1 MVKKF
6 IKYFIVVSIIMLFGC
21 SYSLRTNQYPYL
33 KTIRILPVENRT
45 TESNI
50 DLEVSEYLSD
60 NFQKDGRLLQVT
72 ESPDVLLECALT
84 FYEEIIYS
92 SDSANNIEEYQV
104 KMNFSVKM
112 TDLINDIVLYE
123 NKRLALSKRYA
134 TNDAITSADYNNR
147 DDAETGIYEEL
158 FTKIIQNTLEDW

>member
-6 IKYFIVVSIIMLFGC
+6 IKYFIVISLISLFGC

-45 TESNI
+45 TESDI
-50 DLEVSEYLSD
+50 DLEVSEYLSE

-72 ESPDVLLECALT
+72 ENPDVLLECAVT

-92 SDSANNIEEYQV
+92 SDNANNVEEYQV

-112 TDLINDIVLYE
+112 TDLINDRVLYE
-123 NKRLALSKRYA
+123 NKRLAIAQRYA
-134 TNDAITSADYNNR
+134 VNNAITSADYDNR
-147 DDAETGIYEEL
+147 DDAETGIYDEL

>member
-6 IKYFIVVSIIMLFGC
+6 IKYFIIISLFFLFGC

-45 TESNI
+45 TESDI
-50 DLEVSEYLSD
+50 DLEVFEYLSE

-72 ESPDVLLECALT
+72 ENPDVLLECSVT
-84 FYEEIIYS
+84 FYDEIIYS

-104 KMNFSVKM
+104 TMNFSVKM
-112 TDLINDIVLYE
+112 TDLINDRVLYE
-123 NKRLALSKRYA
+123 NKRLAIAQRYA
-134 TNDAITSADYNNR
+134 ANDAITSADYDNR
-147 DDAETGIYEEL
+147 DDTEAGIYDEL

>member
-6 IKYFIVVSIIMLFGC
+6 IKYFIVISLILLFGC

-45 TESNI
+45 TESDI
-50 DLEVSEYLSD
+50 DLEVFEYLSD
-60 NFQKDGRLLQVT
+60 NFQKDGRLLLVS
-72 ESPDVLLECALT
+72 ENPDVLLECAVA

-92 SDSANNIEEYQV
+92 SDSANNVEEYQV
-104 KMNFSVKM
+104 KMSFSVKM
-112 TDLINDIVLYE
+112 TDLINDKVLYE
-123 NKRLALSKRYA
+123 NKRLTLTERYA
-134 TNDAITSADYNNR
+134 ANNAVTSAEYDSR
-147 DDAETGIYEEL
+147 DGAETGIYDDL

>member
-6 IKYFIVVSIIMLFGC
+6 IKYFILISIIISFGC

-33 KTIRILPVENRT
+33 KSIRILPVENKT
-45 TESNI
+45 TESDI
-50 DLEVSEYLSD
+50 DLEVFEYLAE

-72 ESPDVLLECALT
+72 ENPDVLLECAVT

-92 SDSANNIEEYQV
+92 SDSANNVEEYQI

-112 TDLINDIVLYE
+112 TDMLNDIVLYD
-123 NKRLALSKRYA
+123 NKRLALFKRYS
-134 TNDAITSADYNNR
+134 TNNAVTSADYDNR
-147 DDAETGIYEEL
+147 DDAEDGVYEDL

>member
-6 IKYFIVVSIIMLFGC
+6 IKYFIVISIFVLSGC

-45 TESNI
+45 TESDI
-50 DLEVSEYLSD
+50 DLEVFEYLSN
-60 NFQKDGRLLQVT
+60 NFQRDGRLLQVT
-72 ESPDVLLECALT
+72 ESPDVLLECALS

-104 KMNFSVKM
+104 KMTFSVKM
-112 TDLINDIVLYE
+112 TDMINDKVLYD
-123 NKRLALSKRYA
+123 NKRLALTQRYA
-134 TNDAITSADYNNR
+134 VNEANTSADYTNKE
-147 DDAETGIYEEL
+147 DAENAIYDDL

>member
-6 IKYFIVVSIIMLFGC
+6 IKYFIVINLIGLFGC

-33 KTIRILPVENRT
+33 KSIRILPVENRT
-45 TESNI
+45 TESDI
-50 DLEVSEYLSD
+50 DLETFEYLSE
-60 NFQKDGRLLQVT
+60 NFQRDGRLLLVT

-84 FYEEIIYS
+84 HYDEIIYS
-92 SDSANNIEEYQV
+92 SDSANNVEEYQV
-104 KMNFSVKM
+104 NMNFSVKM
-112 TDLINDIVLYE
+112 TDLINDKVLYD

-134 TNDAITSADYNNR
+134 VNNAVTSADYETK
-147 DDAETGIYEEL
+147 DEAETGIYDDL